1 MVAVEPTPGF
11 RMDFDDLLNRV
22 DLSSSPPPQSPTV
35 EPSIHGQ
42 SPPES
47 PLLTS
52 TALDHHA
59 PAHGSQELV
68 VHGTD
73 TTLLKRTRQGQL
85 QFLDGQAIQKKL
97 KLSTKEELRKY
108 ILAPDAEREV
118 MMAANVFAI
127 RDALASIETST
138 VAFQEMWEVPEK
150 IQRNIKKYALRILL
164 SPVIAEYDGAPALK
178 LLMDIVERKL
188 CSGLSKSIRHDD
200 DGKWDK
206 LTEAARYAL
215 TQFKSSI
222 KKTISKLY
230 DHSEKIVKD
239 APCKSGQDIITLCK
253 HLTQIGKKSAG
264 TTNLLVTAEMCGR
277 IARYVMIDKPDSVE
291 YWADVDKK
299 LARTREMG
307 KNDPKKISKLIL
319 ASLDEDRRR
328 FPTDQKSIV
337 AISHVQPN
345 VIQAAVDQAL
355 EKGDI
360 NELANTQGADADE

>member
-1 MVAVEPTPGF
+1 
-11 RMDFDDLLNRV
+11 MDFDNLLDQVN
-22 DLSSSPPPQSPTV
+22 LSSSPPPQSPTV
-35 EPSIHGQ
+35 EPSIRGQ
-42 SPPES
+42 SPSSSELA
-47 PLLTS
+47 PLPPS
-52 TALDHHA
+52 AALDNKEHRD

-68 VHGTD
+68 LHGTD
-73 TTLLKRTRQGQL
+73 TTSLSKRTRQGQL

-127 RDALASIETST
+127 RDALMSIETST
-138 VAFQEMWEVPEK
+138 AAVQETWEVPEK

-206 LTEAARYAL
+206 LTEVARYSL

-222 KKTISKLY
+222 KKAISKSY
-230 DHSEKIVKD
+230 NHFEKIVQN
-239 APCKSGQDIITLCK
+239 APCASGQDIIALCK

-264 TTNLLVTAEMCGR
+264 TTNLVVTAEMCGR
-277 IARYVMIDKPDSVE
+277 ISVLRYVMIDKPDSTE

-328 FPTDQKSIV
+328 FPTDQKSIA
-337 AISHVQPN
+337 AISRVQPN
-345 VIQAAVDQAL
+345 VLQAAVDQAL
-355 EKGDI
+355 ENGDI
-360 NELANTQGADADE
+360 DELGDTQGADAEE